1 MPEWAVAREHKD
13 GYWREKDMR
22 VILRDDSIGEEN
34 VSAAESMEH
43 LLKIEVGNQRT
54 DHAMR
59 LSNVMRKLGWER
71 PSNGYVTIA
80 DHGRVKSGSGE
91 AAPRYA
97 FSP

>member
-1 MPEWAVAREHKD
+1 MPEVVTTLVREPSPYTGTLMLK
-13 GYWREKDMR
+13 EKDVR
-22 VILRDDSIGEEN
+22 IIHRDDSIGDEK
-34 VSAAESMEH
+34 VSAAEIMEH

-80 DHGRVKSGSGE
+80 GHGRVKGYF
-91 AAPRYA
+91 RKR
-97 FSP
+97 